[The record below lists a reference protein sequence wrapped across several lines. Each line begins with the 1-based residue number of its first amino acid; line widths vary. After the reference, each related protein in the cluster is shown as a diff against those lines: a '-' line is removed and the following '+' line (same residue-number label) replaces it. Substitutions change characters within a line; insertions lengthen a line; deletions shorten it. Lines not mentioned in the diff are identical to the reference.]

1 MLSDIK
7 ISSASAPKPPVYDR
21 LAANYDRAIRPLER
35 WFLAGLRRAT
45 LKYVSEGGRVLEVG
59 AGTGLNF
66 PYYPAGTGGVA
77 TELSGAMIDIAK
89 TKPRLPGVH
98 LVRNR
103 AERLPFDDNMFD
115 AAFATLVFCS
125 VASPPEAFAEL
136 RRVVRPGGTIA
147 LLEHVRPG
155 GLLGYIFDA
164 LSVLTVALFDDHFNR
179 RTADAARRAGL
190 HVTSVERRFFG
201 VVQIIVCRV

>member
-1 MLSDIK
+1 M
-7 ISSASAPKPPVYDR
+7 SSASTPKPPVYDR
-21 LAANYDRAIRPLER
+21 LAARYDRTFEPLEK
-35 WFLAGLRRAT
+35 WFLAGLRAAA
-45 LKYVSEGGRVLEVG
+45 LKNLPEESRVLEVG

-66 PYYPAGTGGVA
+66 PHYPAGTGGIA

-103 AERLPFDDNMFD
+103 AERLPFDDDTFD

-125 VASPPEAFAEL
+125 VASPSDAFAEL
-136 RRVVRPGGTIA
+136 RRVVRPGGMIV

-155 GLLGYIFDA
+155 GLPGYIFDA
-164 LSVLTVALFDDHFNR
+164 LSVFTVALFDDHFNR

-190 HVTSVERRFFG
+190 HVISIKRRFFG
-201 VVQIIVCRV
+201 IIQIIVCRV